1 MSDLSVELFGIETK
15 TVDVTSFGLT
25 NVHAKSNN
33 TNVRVHVNSDSEV
46 IIDSLDI
53 NQTADITLLGDS
65 NGAYRTKLIAVTVTP
80 VQGMPTVTPV
90 NVVASDMNAISLGN
104 WPVDNDNA
112 LVDIKG
118 LPQSSVV
125 TGAHTYNGSV
135 ATPPTTIADENDVV
149 TVTET
154 EYATLRIEAPAGTAT
169 LGIQI
174 RARVT
179 Y

>member
-1 MSDLSVELFGIETK
+1 MSLSVELFGIETK

-53 NQTADITLLGDS
+53 NQTADITLLGENS
-65 NGAYRTKLIAVTVTP
+65 NTPETINVTVTP

-104 WPVDNDNA
+104 WPVDNNNA